1 LDSDSRS
8 PLGSALLGLGQTA
21 LTNAKLVDAD
31 FSNSEFSVGSTNVP
45 GDCETQGGGSPTN
58 LSGADLRGAQ
68 FATASGFYAGC
79 IEVDET
85 TIYSEGETTFPP
97 GFTLRDEMTL
107 VPEPAAGALQ
117 LGAILTLLHL
127 RRRAVRHER
136 PVDWR

>member
-1 LDSDSRS
+1 M
-8 PLGSALLGLGQTA
+8 ALLIKNGRIITA
-21 LTNAKLVDAD
+21 TDDYVAD
-31 FSNSEFSVGSTNVP
+31 
-45 GDCETQGGGSPTN
+45 
-58 LSGADLRGAQ
+58 
-68 FATASGFYAGC
+68 
-79 IEVDET
+79 
-85 TIYSEGETTFPP
+85 IYSEGETTLPP